1 MEQHLTKNGGFFNV
15 LRPSKVTVL
24 NIQAEFAKLCP
35 TSKKLFMDITKNL
48 KELMKMIQ
56 FSENRRRCVQN
67 TPMNKKH
74 AKWHFCSQ
82 EEANIGRQD
91 DPPKVGFPIGFERF
105 LLLNLN
111 SIFGR
116 FGNGLIFVKMPKMT
130 QKMGPDPGEGC
141 RNPLKN
147 NALRKKGSE
156 GYMAKENRP
165 KGALLRKSCLESSLS
180 PKGYIAK
187 ATKHC
192 KTR

>member
-1 MEQHLTKNGGFFNV
+1 
-15 LRPSKVTVL
+15 
-24 NIQAEFAKLCP
+24 
-35 TSKKLFMDITKNL
+35 
-48 KELMKMIQ
+48 MKMMQ

-192 KTR
+192 KTRLKLKSSSFLSEGYIDKGLFRKGISIRNFWRVYH

>member
-1 MEQHLTKNGGFFNV
+1 
-15 LRPSKVTVL
+15 
-24 NIQAEFAKLCP
+24 
-35 TSKKLFMDITKNL
+35 
-48 KELMKMIQ
+48 MIQ

-67 TPMNKKH
+67 APLKIKM
-74 AKWHFCSQ
+74 AKWHFCNQ

-111 SIFGR
+111 SFFGR
-116 FGNGLIFVKMPKMT
+116 FGNCLIFVKMPKNDAEI
-130 QKMGPDPGEGC
+130 GPHSAGGC
-141 RNPLKN
+141 WNPLKN
-147 NALRKKGSE
+147 DALRKKGSE

-192 KTR
+192 KTRLKLKSSSFLSEGYIDKGLFRKGISIRNFRRVYH

>member
-1 MEQHLTKNGGFFNV
+1 MEQHLTKNGGFFSV
-15 LRPSKVTVL
+15 LRPSKVRVL
-24 NIQAEFAKLCP
+24 NIQAQFVKPRP
-35 TSKKLFMDITKNL
+35 TSKKLLVDIAKNL
-48 KELMKMIQ
+48 KKQIKMIQ
-56 FSENRRRCVQN
+56 FCENRRRRWQN
-67 TPMNKKH
+67 APMNKKH

-130 QKMGPDPGEGC
+130 QKMGHIPPRPAEVP
-141 RNPLKN
+141 RKN

-156 GYMAKENRP
+156 GYMAK
-165 KGALLRKSCLESSLS
+165 KSEQRV
-180 PKGYIAK
+180 
-187 ATKHC
+187 HC
-192 KTR
+192 